1 MKEQEPVDC
10 SYMINYLT
18 GECTEWERAAFERHL
33 RTCVTC
39 REELPELQEVW
50 QSLPFQMEEVEVPL
64 DLKQQVM
71 DAIAKESV
79 TNEEI
84 HKVQVNDNETIQREQ
99 VNDKVSG
106 QKQQANTIVGIPK
119 RRSYAWIYG
128 LAAVIIFGIIVGAL
142 WNYNASEPSKTAS
155 ELSEPAKVI
164 NTYNLKSADTSMP
177 SASGTAWVV
186 QYGDVHKVVVNLSG
200 LTETKGDWT
209 YQVWLNHNG
218 KKYNCG
224 TLRVDNKGVGVLSYD
239 VHVKELNID
248 SIGVTLE
255 PDPNGIQPRGK
266 KVLGSA

>member
-71 DAIAKESV
+71 DAIAKESALRIEPLA
-79 TNEEI
+79 EEPKQ
-84 HKVQVNDNETIQREQ
+84 KVHANANVPLP
-99 VNDKVSG
+99 
-106 QKQQANTIVGIPK
+106 KQLANTKARIPK
-119 RRSYAWIYG
+119 RRSFTWIYG

-164 NTYNLKSADTSMP
+164 NTYTLKSADTSMP

-255 PDPNGIQPRGK
+255 PDPNGSQPRGK